1 MRNIQEFVLDNP
13 LAFKKNIIKVL
24 RNTKHLCL
32 LNSNGYGNDKY
43 SKYDF
48 LLGVG
53 AFDKISVNIKP
64 GGKNDDA
71 FSLVKNFHQEK
82 QDWLFGHWSYDL
94 KNQLERL
101 SSNNPDNIHAPLMH
115 FFQPEIVM
123 AIEGDQL
130 RVMSMEN
137 VGSGEKNKKLIHRAL
152 DESINI
158 ENEPRKIGQIVPKIS
173 KEEYINTI
181 VKIKEH
187 IQRGDIYE
195 MNFCQEFFCENA
207 DIDPFSFFNKLIH
220 VSPVPFSSFYRID
233 DIFLMCA
240 SPERFLQKTGDTIIS
255 QPIKG
260 TIKRGENN
268 TEDQHLIAQLK
279 NSEKEQGENVMIVDL
294 VRNDL
299 SKISTKGSVNV
310 EELFGI
316 YTYKQVHHMVS
327 TIQCKLRKELHFTDV
342 LKNAFPMGSM
352 TGAPKIR
359 AMELIEKYESTK
371 RGIYSGSVG
380 YINPGGDFDFNVVIR
395 SMLYNQK
402 MKYLS
407 YMVGGAIT
415 DGSIPVNEYEECQ
428 VKAKAIDMVLKH
440 LSK

>member
-1 MRNIQEFVLDNP
+1 MRNTQKFVLDNP
-13 LAFKKNIIKVL
+13 LAFKRNIIKVL

-32 LNSNGYGNDKY
+32 LNSNGYGNDRY
-43 SKYDF
+43 NKYDF

-53 AFDKISVNIKP
+53 DLDKISVNIKP

-71 FSLVKNFHQEK
+71 FSLVRNFHQKK

-101 SSNNPDNIHAPLMH
+101 SSNNPDNIHAPVMH

-123 AIEGDQL
+123 VLEGNQL
-130 RVMSMEN
+130 RVMSMESA
-137 VGSGEKNKKLIHRAL
+137 VSREKVKKIIHRAL
-152 DESINI
+152 NDSINR
-158 ENEPRKIGQIVPKIS
+158 ENERGKIGQITPKIS
-173 KEEYINTI
+173 KEEYLNII
-181 VKIKEH
+181 IKIKEH

-207 DIDPFSFFNKLIH
+207 DIDPFSFFNKLIY
-220 VSPVPFSSFYRID
+220 VSPEPFSSFYRID

-268 TEDQHLIAQLK
+268 AEDQQLIAQLK
-279 NSEKEQGENVMIVDL
+279 NSEKDQGENVMIVDL

-342 LKNAFPMGSM
+342 LKSTFPMGSM

-380 YINPGGDFDFNVVIR
+380 YINPEGDFDFNVIIR

-402 MKYLS
+402 IKYLS

-415 DGSIPVNEYEECQ
+415 DGSDPINEYEECQ
-428 VKAKAIDMVLKH
+428 VKAKAIDMVLKD